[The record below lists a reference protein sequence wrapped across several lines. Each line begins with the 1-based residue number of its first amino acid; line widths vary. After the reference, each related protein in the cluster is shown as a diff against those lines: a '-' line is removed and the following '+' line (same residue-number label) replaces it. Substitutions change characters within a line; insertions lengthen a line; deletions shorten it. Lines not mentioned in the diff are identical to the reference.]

1 MLSPRSQTVELGFQT
16 DRRKRFNLGPS
27 IDYQWWQLDAGWGV
41 ELGLEMEFRPSPLV
55 ELAVEPQYSRG
66 RTAAQYVATTSA
78 QPYQP
83 TFGSRYLF
91 GDIERQELS
100 LETRLDVAFSPTMTL
115 QLFAQPLLSS
125 GDYLSY
131 RQLVTP
137 ERFDFDV
144 FEEGP
149 YELVGQDDMCRNAR
163 TCVDADGG
171 RYFDF
176 DADGSVDYALEDRS
190 FNVRSLVGNV
200 VFRWEYRPGS
210 TIFLV
215 WQRLQEDEVSA
226 GNFDFGRDLSALVRA
241 PAENVFMVKVSYWF
255 ALR

>member
-1 MLSPRSQTVELGFQT
+1 VEL
-16 DRRKRFNLGPS
+16 
-27 IDYQWWQLDAGWGV
+27 
-41 ELGLEMEFRPSPLV
+41 E
-55 ELAVEPQYSRG
+55 VEPQYSRS
-66 RTAAQYVATTSA
+66 RTAAQYVATTDA
-78 QPYQP
+78 LPYQP

-100 LETRLDVAFSPTMTL
+100 LEARLDVVFSPTMTL

-125 GDYLSY
+125 GDYASY
-131 RQLVTP
+131 RQLVAP
-137 ERFDFDV
+137 ETFDFDV

-149 YELVGQDDMCRNAR
+149 HELVGQDDVCRNAR
-163 TCVDADGG
+163 TCVDTDGR

-176 DADGSVDYALEDRS
+176 DADGIVDYALEDRD

-215 WQRLQEDEVSA
+215 WQRLQEDEVSV
-226 GNFDFGRDLSALVRA
+226 GSFDFGRDLSALVRA
-241 PAENVFMVKVSYWF
+241 PAENVFMVKVNYWF